1 MPTRITTNANHTAA
15 DFGSSALSTL
25 ATATDR
31 AATHALRRVGGT
43 AVEWGR
49 KSGAYLNA
57 ARIALASLPDARL
70 FGRAE
75 QGSGKPDCGIVTLID
90 SSGSMDCAVYTGGD
104 YGNGTVIGTRREVAR
119 AIAVGITAAARR
131 CGLASLVGHHGAS
144 SHDVKLA
151 VHRST
156 KGVLRGPNY
165 GGNLDAWAVS
175 EFLRL
180 CEMPAERT
188 VFVLVCD
195 GAPNGD
201 PAEHRAVAAECIATM
216 RRKGVEFVMAYI
228 GHDQSGLDNARAD
241 WGAARVADC
250 RKDMTALTGVM
261 IRAIAAARR

>member
-1 MPTRITTNANHTAA
+1 MPTRITTNANHTPA
-15 DFGSSALSTL
+15 DFASTHLSSL
-25 ATATDR
+25 ATATDH
-31 AATHALRRVGGT
+31 AATNALRRVGGT

-57 ARIALASLPDARL
+57 SRIALSALPDARL

-75 QGSGKPDCGIVTLID
+75 QGSGKPECGIVTLID
-90 SSGSMDCAVYTGGD
+90 SSGSMDCAVYANGD
-104 YGNGTVIGTRREVAR
+104 CNSGSIGTRREVAR
-119 AIAVGITAAARR
+119 AIAVGITVAARR

-144 SHDVKLA
+144 GYDVKLCA
-151 VHRST
+151 HRST
-156 KGVLRGPNY
+156 RGVLRGPSY

-180 CEMPAERT
+180 CEMPAVRT

-201 PAEHRAVAAECIATM
+201 ADEHRALAAECIATM

-228 GHDQSGLDNARAD
+228 GNDQSGLDNARAD

-250 RKDMTALTGVM
+250 RTDMTALTGVM